1 MKTDTIYTIADAR
14 EKQEIINE
22 LDAASTRARSA
33 WQRGVIDYAI
43 LILERAE
50 NYDEFGQLPIS
61 EYALLD
67 GAADWHE
74 YAAGGFGRVYNCEI
88 CAALCSP
95 SDRARLHDGRRMPN
109 SSETW
114 IDVEARAL
122 SQAWEMLRA
131 KLLARR
137 VVYLVHET
145 DNAGTYAEVLASSA
159 TYAGAL
165 RAYRA
170 ILKKRGAR
178 VDTRCCKKCCPNADS
193 CYTCEF
199 WRGQKHLEIIKI
211 RYAAESSRNDETRD
225 FEDESTLNLSRAYFY
240 E

>member
-1 MKTDTIYTIADAR
+1 MLTRIIYTIENDR
-14 EKQEIINE
+14 EKQEIIDE
-22 LDAASTRARSA
+22 LNAASAKARSA

-50 NYDEFGQLPIS
+50 SYDEFGQLPIS

-74 YAAGGFGRVYNCEI
+74 YAASGCGLIYNCNI

-95 SDRARLHDGRRMPN
+95 SERARLHDGRRAPN
-109 SSETW
+109 ASETW
-114 IDVEARAL
+114 VDVEARAL
-122 SQAWEMLRA
+122 AQAWALLRA

-137 VVYLVHET
+137 VAYLVHET
-145 DNAGTYAEVLASSA
+145 DNAGTYAEVLASAA

-178 VDTRCCKKCCPNADS
+178 VDTRCCKKCSPNADC
-193 CYTCEF
+193 CYTCGF
-199 WRGQKHLEIIKI
+199 WRAQKHLEIIKI
-211 RYAAESSRNDETRD
+211 KYDAESCRNDENRG
-225 FEDESTLNLSRAYFY
+225 FEDEQSLKTSRAYFY